1 MARARI
7 GQLDDRALPFIS
19 GLVNGED
26 SPAAAKSQRYR
37 PAATASDAPNVLRR
51 RASACGIAMTG

>member
-1 MARARI
+1 MAHARI
-7 GQLDDRALPFIS
+7 GQLDDRALPFSS

-37 PAATASDAPNVLRR
+37 PAATAS
-51 RASACGIAMTG
+51 